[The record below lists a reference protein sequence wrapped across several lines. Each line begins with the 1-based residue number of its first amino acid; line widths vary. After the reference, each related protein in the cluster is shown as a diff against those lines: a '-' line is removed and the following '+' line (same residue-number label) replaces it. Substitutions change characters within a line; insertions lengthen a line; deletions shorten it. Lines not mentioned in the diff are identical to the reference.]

1 MSSKSNSKNNTK
13 KSAIAVD
20 LALFTVAGSDSRSG
34 GGDGSACYN
43 ARLRRLTLPS
53 SALDGAVAFTVTGAS
68 DGSDALLL
76 APCERG
82 GGRAVHRT
90 EHFIV
95 IQKNLA
101 EALKSRRYDIAPTE
115 SGALLLTGRGDAQP
129 EPAVKVAKSK
139 SKGGK

>member
-82 GGRAVHRT
+82 GGRALHRT

-139 SKGGK
+139 KGSK